1 VSYAQ
6 LKSGFVEI
14 GGKQVRTSP
23 MASLSKARQI
33 AAILKEQIQKGEF
46 TLTEPVMKFPIG
58 NKLHSLN
65 IRPKSPKGGSN
76 A

>member
-1 VSYAQ
+1 
-6 LKSGFVEI
+6 
-14 GGKQVRTSP
+14 